1 MKIDLATIDRRRFLR
16 GTATA
21 LALPCLESA
30 LGAGARGKGRS
41 RPRRFACIYQPDGV
55 PMPLPED
62 PAYEDW
68 SWFPHGSGADF
79 RLTKCLE
86 PLAPLRSE
94 LTVVSG
100 MSHPAVRAVHGH
112 SNADQFLTGADTG
125 ASGQYPT
132 RSRSISGSPPG
143 RRRDPLRVTGDVD
156 RRRHRHR
163 ARRADAVVR
172 PESAARSPPRTWPK
186 RIFDSLFVTS
196 DAGAAQRLAQSRSAL
211 DDLLEDA
218 RSLRS
223 RLSGSDRAVLEQYL
237 DAVRETEQKIEKATR
252 WVDVP
257 LPKVDPGELRLDV
270 TPDDAR
276 AYVQAMLGL
285 IHLAFQTGLTRTATF
300 QLGRENGV
308 GISDHLGRA
317 VGFELAHQLS
327 HDTTKPGGW
336 KNFGLYCRYL
346 VEELVGLASKLQ
358 QTPAASGDGN
368 LLDDTLI
375 LFGSASSAF
384 HLSRNYPLILLGCGT
399 RGFRHGQFL
408 NYVGDHAFGGAW
420 NGGTEPWQRKFER
433 EDLAA
438 RRTVCDDAAAAR
450 RRCRRVRGLPPGH
463 RRGLN
468 GSFDAAR
475 RHR

>member
-1 MKIDLATIDRRRFLR
+1 MKIDIATLDRRKFLR
-16 GTATA
+16 GSASA
-21 LALPCLESA
+21 LALPCFESA
-30 LGAGARGKGRS
+30 FGSRTRGDRRE

-62 PAYEDW
+62 PAFEDW

-86 PLAPLRSE
+86 PLEPLRSE

-100 MSHPAVRAVHGH
+100 MSHPGVRAVHGH

-125 ASGQYPT
+125 ASGEY
-132 RSRSISGSPPG
+132 RNSISLDQRFAAEVGDETRYASLVMSTDGGTGTARGAQTLSYDANG
-143 RRRDPLRVTGDVD
+143 RPI
-156 RRRHRHR
+156 
-163 ARRADAVVR
+163 
-172 PESAARSPPRTWPK
+172 PAAHKPK

-196 DAGAAQRLAQSRSAL
+196 DADAAQRLAQSRSAL

-218 RSLRS
+218 QSLRS
-223 RLSGSDRAVLEQYL
+223 RLSGADRAILEQYL
-237 DAVRETEQKIEKATR
+237 DAVRETEQKIAKAVR

-257 LPKVDPGELRLDV
+257 LPKADPGELRLDV

-285 IHLAFQTGLTRTATF
+285 IHLAFQTDSTRAATF

-336 KNFGLYCRYL
+336 KNFGIYCRFL
-346 VEELVGLASKLQ
+346 VEELKGLATKLQ
-358 QTPAASGDGN
+358 QTPVAGGDGN

-384 HLSRNYPLILLGCGT
+384 HLSRNYPLILLGG
-399 RGFRHGQFL
+399 RNMGFRHGQFL
-408 NYVGDHAFGGAW
+408 NYVGDNAFGGAW
-420 NGGTEPWQRKFER
+420 NGGTEPWQRKFDR
-433 EDLAA
+433 EDRPLGELYVTML
-438 RRTVCDDAAAAR
+438 RRLGVDVAEFAG
-450 RRCRRVRGLPPGH
+450 CRQGIDEV
-463 RRGLN
+463 
-468 GSFDAAR
+468 
-475 RHR
+475 